1 MKSSCKVA
9 RVISPVQPQHSIC
22 CLYSSFLQDKGR
34 VKACIF
40 YETFWLPRQTPVSSP
55 MELEKC
61 QMKSHK
67 GARYNEKELLLY
79 IDDYYRDSRGVH
91 RVPPVLFH
99 VDSWKVKDETKKK
112 ANSPDASGR
121 ETETASGTH
130 TRPQSVGLPL
140 EDGKQRNQSEPNGET
155 PSQAEVLAELK
166 LESNGA
172 IGNDCSTNNQEDVDD
187 PRKHTKA
194 KGTMSKTTSGK
205 GKGKGND
212 EPQQKVNS
220 RDEFV
225 THISLMSDID
235 VQNKEVDDLHKLTDN
250 QKVEIMR
257 KRKELKAVDKVAS
270 FVETFA
276 EVGKYN
282 MFILTDYIYTSYLQL
297 VERKNK
303 KFITNIPG
311 DHDILVIWKEVGI
324 LFFQVKSNLKGHGP
338 KTIVGDITHALQ
350 QLLSDK
356 YVFWQS
362 NRDLS
367 FISKLPIYCFIAEP
381 FLEEARLDD
390 FRICQN
396 HKKLILTK
404 SVFESNESF
413 QSWVRKNILVKSN
426 DLPFEDDEYRL
437 LAARYVGYASLRTL
451 PNPIKTAGQQLD
463 RIYLNPEQ
471 LSVLKN
477 KNKFQIIAGNY
488 GTGKTLMLSLLA
500 EDILTTNEQAL
511 VHCITCSDISR
522 EGFSNPNSPFQSPN
536 QMMKLL
542 NKEIKDKG
550 IQSKTFGQVYK
561 DVCDNVQT
569 IPRNILV
576 TTKIFFESLSKL
588 IDSNGSS
595 REQHILLD
603 EVPFVL
609 FGNDKESSKYIDEFI
624 EHLST
629 NAYFWISI
637 ASHTYKVDV
646 QKEED
651 PVKTLQGNFPT
662 NFKLSYLKYAMRV
675 SKRQFQMIREIENF
689 TQDGH
694 HKFSECG
701 HVVDGPMPRLY
712 ALSTC
717 KCNPKA
723 SAAPNG
729 KTYLPCDCSSKRL
742 TDVLNTVLKFIGKD
756 QIVVLIEYGVE
767 GPFYNK
773 MCNIVETALQKQKT
787 NWVLAFKSDSCSP
800 AVKTSEN
807 ENAITVGD
815 GRTYRGCENR
825 VTIVIDPFYMCQWF
839 RTEGHVGV
847 PTMVLTR
854 CLSQYIHITWP
865 KEECLDICKQALTE
879 YDNII
884 AKSGGAKIWQDIMT
898 EFVRQARQTAT
909 ATDTKVMLLDGLVAK
924 RLIIDCRE
932 ENS

>member
-1 MKSSCKVA
+1 MESSDLETPESELSPVGLIALLDTFQDCYLSEHDQSESSVQQLEKVSKLDDLKRERKKSSEHFLKDVCVSLWKECYLPDDPDAELLSKNAADDAWQHLKKLDKKMYTECKPLLP
-9 RVISPVQPQHSIC
+9 RIEMRGEFG
-22 CLYSSFLQDKGR
+22 SSVDCREGDKGR

-155 PSQAEVLAELK
+155 PSQAEVLTELK

-338 KTIVGDITHALQ
+338 KTIVGDITHC
-350 QLLSDK
+350 STT
-356 YVFWQS
+356 
-362 NRDLS
+362 
-367 FISKLPIYCFIAEP
+367 IA
-381 FLEEARLDD
+381 
-390 FRICQN
+390 
-396 HKKLILTK
+396 
-404 SVFESNESF
+404 
-413 QSWVRKNILVKSN
+413 VR
-426 DLPFEDDEYRL
+426 
-437 LAARYVGYASLRTL
+437 
-451 PNPIKTAGQQLD
+451 
-463 RIYLNPEQ
+463 
-471 LSVLKN
+471 
-477 KNKFQIIAGNY
+477 
-488 GTGKTLMLSLLA
+488 
-500 EDILTTNEQAL
+500 
-511 VHCITCSDISR
+511 
-522 EGFSNPNSPFQSPN
+522 
-536 QMMKLL
+536 
-542 NKEIKDKG
+542 
-550 IQSKTFGQVYK
+550 
-561 DVCDNVQT
+561 
-569 IPRNILV
+569 
-576 TTKIFFESLSKL
+576 
-588 IDSNGSS
+588 
-595 REQHILLD
+595 
-603 EVPFVL
+603 
-609 FGNDKESSKYIDEFI
+609 
-624 EHLST
+624 
-629 NAYFWISI
+629 
-637 ASHTYKVDV
+637 
-646 QKEED
+646 
-651 PVKTLQGNFPT
+651 
-662 NFKLSYLKYAMRV
+662 
-675 SKRQFQMIREIENF
+675 
-689 TQDGH
+689 
-694 HKFSECG
+694 
-701 HVVDGPMPRLY
+701 
-712 ALSTC
+712 
-717 KCNPKA
+717 
-723 SAAPNG
+723 
-729 KTYLPCDCSSKRL
+729 
-742 TDVLNTVLKFIGKD
+742 
-756 QIVVLIEYGVE
+756 
-767 GPFYNK
+767 
-773 MCNIVETALQKQKT
+773 
-787 NWVLAFKSDSCSP
+787 
-800 AVKTSEN
+800 
-807 ENAITVGD
+807 
-815 GRTYRGCENR
+815 
-825 VTIVIDPFYMCQWF
+825 
-839 RTEGHVGV
+839 
-847 PTMVLTR
+847 
-854 CLSQYIHITWP
+854 
-865 KEECLDICKQALTE
+865 
-879 YDNII
+879 
-884 AKSGGAKIWQDIMT
+884 
-898 EFVRQARQTAT
+898 
-909 ATDTKVMLLDGLVAK
+909 
-924 RLIIDCRE
+924 
-932 ENS
+932 